1 MHWVFFLTQC
11 PPKMTQ
17 PTLEFRSDNCGS
29 AAPEIVDAIVR
40 ANQGCAIGYG
50 ADDLTTK
57 LNTTLSDI
65 FEAQVRV
72 YPIPTGTGANALALA
87 ATGSPFGAV
96 YCSPEAHINTSECNA
111 VGFFGSG
118 LKVTPIDGVY
128 GKVCPESLEKNLGNA
143 GFGMA
148 HKSQPVA
155 VNLVQATDMGAVY
168 TLEEISRISALAHHK
183 NLTVHMDGARFANAL
198 AYLGCS
204 PAEMTWKAGVDIL
217 SLGVT
222 KNGGLLS
229 DAIVVFNPEIAENIG
244 FHLRR
249 GGMIWSKMR
258 FASAQVLAYVENDL
272 WLKLARQS
280 NAAAQRLATGIQS
293 KPGARLIAPVEANE
307 LFVEMSAKAL
317 DHLAQDG
324 VLYYRRGPQLA
335 RFVCRWD
342 TTEDEV
348 NQLLTLI
355 ARYAKT

>member
-1 MHWVFFLTQC
+1 
-11 PPKMTQ
+11 MTQ
-17 PTLEFRSDNCGS
+17 HTLEFRSDNCGS
-29 AAPEIVDAIVR
+29 AAPEIVDALVR
-40 ANQGCAIGYG
+40 ANQGTAIGYG
-50 ADDLTTK
+50 ADDLTLK
-57 LNTTLSDI
+57 LNETLSTI
-65 FEAQVRV
+65 FETSVRV
-72 YPIPTGTGANALALA
+72 FPIPTGTGANALALA
-87 ATGSPFGAV
+87 STGSPFGAV
-96 YCSPEAHINTSECNA
+96 FCSPEAHINTSECNA

-118 LKVTPIDGVY
+118 LKVTPLGGVH
-128 GKVCPESLEKNLGNA
+128 GKVCPESLETHLNNA
-143 GFGMA
+143 GFGQA

-155 VNLVQATDMGAVY
+155 VNLVQATDLGAVY
-168 TLEEISRISALAHHK
+168 TVEEISRISALARTRK
-183 NLTVHMDGARFANAL
+183 LTVHMDGARFANAL

-258 FASAQVLAYVENDL
+258 FASAQILAYVENDL

-280 NAAAQRLATGIQS
+280 NAAAQQLAADIQNT
-293 KPGARLIAPVEANE
+293 PGARLIAPVEANE
-307 LFVEMSAKAL
+307 LFVEMSANAL
-317 DHLAQDG
+317 DHLARDG

-355 ARYAKT
+355 VKHAHT

>member
-1 MHWVFFLTQC
+1 
-11 PPKMTQ
+11 MTQ
-17 PTLEFRSDNCGS
+17 HTIEFRSDNCGR
-29 AAPEIVDAIVR
+29 AAPEMIEALIR
-40 ANQGCAIGYG
+40 ANQGCAVGYG
-50 ADDLTTK
+50 ADALTAELNQKISDVFETK
-57 LNTTLSDI
+57 
-65 FEAQVRV
+65 VRV
-72 YPIPTGTGANALALA
+72 FPIPTGTGANALALA

-118 LKVTPIDGVY
+118 LKVSPIEGIY
-128 GKVCPESLEKNLGNA
+128 GKVCPESLEKNLSTA
-143 GFGMA
+143 GFGQA

-155 VNLVQATDMGAVY
+155 VNLVQATDLGAVY
-168 TLEEISRISALAHHK
+168 TLNEIQSISDIAHSK
-183 NLTVHMDGARFANAL
+183 GLTVHMDGARFANAL

-229 DAIVVFNPEIAENIG
+229 DAIVVFNPDIAENIG

-258 FASAQVLAYVENDL
+258 FASAQILAYVENDL

-280 NAAAQRLATGIQS
+280 NAAAQRLAIGIHS
-293 KPGARLIAPVEANE
+293 TPGARLIAPVEANE
-307 LFVEMSAKAL
+307 LFVEMRANAL
-317 DHLAQDG
+317 DHLARDG
-324 VLYYRRGPQLA
+324 VLYYRRGPRLA

-348 NQLLTLI
+348 DQLLTVI
-355 ARYAKT
+355 ARHAEAE

>member
-1 MHWVFFLTQC
+1 
-11 PPKMTQ
+11 MTQ
-17 PTLEFRSDNCGS
+17 HTLEFRSDNCGR
-29 AAPEIVDAIVR
+29 AAPEIVEALVR
-40 ANQGCAIGYG
+40 ANQGTAIGYG
-50 ADDLTTK
+50 ADDLTLK
-57 LNTTLSDI
+57 LNETLSTI
-65 FEAQVRV
+65 FETSVRV
-72 YPIPTGTGANALALA
+72 FPIPTGTGANALSLA
-87 ATGSPFGAV
+87 ASGTPFGAV

-111 VGFFGSG
+111 VGFFGGG
-118 LKVTPIDGVY
+118 LKVTPISGIH
-128 GKVCPESLEKNLGNA
+128 GKVCPESLEVQLNNA
-143 GFGMA
+143 GFGQA

-155 VNLVQATDMGAVY
+155 VNLVQATDLGAVY
-168 TLEEISRISALAHHK
+168 SVKEISHISALAHGK

-229 DAIVVFNPEIAENIG
+229 DAIVVFNPELAENIG

-280 NAAAQRLATGIQS
+280 NAAAQRLATGIHS
-293 KPGARLIAPVEANE
+293 TPGARLIAPVQANE
-307 LFVEMSAKAL
+307 LFVEMSANAL
-317 DHLAQDG
+317 DHLTRAG

-355 ARYAKT
+355 AKHAQG

>member
-1 MHWVFFLTQC
+1 M
-11 PPKMTQ
+11 
-17 PTLEFRSDNCGS
+17 LEFRSDNCGS
-29 AAPEIVDAIVR
+29 AAPEIVEALVR
-40 ANQGCAIGYG
+40 ANQGTAIGYG
-50 ADDLTTK
+50 ADDLTLK
-57 LNTTLSDI
+57 LNETLSTI
-65 FEAQVRV
+65 FETSVRV
-72 YPIPTGTGANALALA
+72 FPIPTGTGANALALA
-87 ATGSPFGAV
+87 ATGTPFGAV

-118 LKVTPIDGVY
+118 LKVTPISGIH
-128 GKVCPESLEKNLGNA
+128 GKVCPESFETHLNNA
-143 GFGMA
+143 GFGQA

-155 VNLVQATDMGAVY
+155 VNLVQATDLGAVY
-168 TLEEISRISALAHHK
+168 SVDEISRISALAHGK

-258 FASAQVLAYVENDL
+258 FASAQILAYVENDL
-272 WLKLARQS
+272 WLKLAHKS
-280 NAAAQRLATGIQS
+280 NAAAQKLATGIRS
-293 KPGARLIAPVEANE
+293 TPGARLIAPVQANE
-307 LFVEMSAKAL
+307 LFVEMSANAL

-348 NQLLTLI
+348 NKLITLI
-355 ARYAKT
+355 ARHAQT

>member
-1 MHWVFFLTQC
+1 
-11 PPKMTQ
+11 MTQ
-17 PTLEFRSDNCGS
+17 HILEFRSDNCGR
-29 AAPEIVDAIVR
+29 AAPEIVEALVR
-40 ANQGCAIGYG
+40 ANQGNAIGYG
-50 ADDLTTK
+50 ADALTLK
-57 LNTTLSDI
+57 LNETLSTI
-65 FEAQVRV
+65 FETTVRV
-72 YPIPTGTGANALALA
+72 FPIPTGTGANALALA
-87 ATGSPFGAV
+87 ATGTPFGAV

-118 LKVTPIDGVY
+118 LKVTPIGGIH
-128 GKVCPESLEKNLGNA
+128 GKVCPESLDTHLNNA
-143 GFGMA
+143 GFGQA

-155 VNLVQATDMGAVY
+155 VNLVQATDLGAVY
-168 TLEEISRISALAHHK
+168 SVDEISRISALAHGK

-280 NAAAQRLATGIQS
+280 NAAAQRLMTGIERT
-293 KPGARLIAPVEANE
+293 PGARLIAPVQANE
-307 LFVEMSAKAL
+307 LFVEMSANAL
-317 DHLAQDG
+317 DHLAREG

-355 ARYAKT
+355 ARHAQT

>member
-1 MHWVFFLTQC
+1 
-11 PPKMTQ
+11 MTQ
-17 PTLEFRSDNCGS
+17 HMLEFRSDNCGR
-29 AAPEIVDAIVR
+29 AAPEIVEALVR
-40 ANQGCAIGYG
+40 ANQGNAIGYG
-50 ADDLTTK
+50 ADALTLK
-57 LNTTLSDI
+57 LNETLSTI
-65 FEAQVRV
+65 FETSVRV
-72 YPIPTGTGANALALA
+72 FPIPTGTGANALALA
-87 ATGSPFGAV
+87 ATGTPFGAV

-118 LKVTPIDGVY
+118 LKVTPIGGIH
-128 GKVCPESLEKNLGNA
+128 GKVCPESFDTHLNNA
-143 GFGMA
+143 GFGQA

-155 VNLVQATDMGAVY
+155 VNLVQATDLGAVY
-168 TLEEISRISALAHHK
+168 TVEEISRISALARTRK
-183 NLTVHMDGARFANAL
+183 LTVHMDGARFANAL
-198 AYLGCS
+198 AHLGCS

-280 NAAAQRLATGIQS
+280 NAAAQRLMTGIERT
-293 KPGARLIAPVEANE
+293 PGARLIAPVQANE
-307 LFVEMSAKAL
+307 LFVEMSANAL
-317 DHLAQDG
+317 DHLARDG

-348 NQLLTLI
+348 DQLLTLI
-355 ARYAKT
+355 ARHAQS

>member
-1 MHWVFFLTQC
+1 
-11 PPKMTQ
+11 MTQ
-17 PTLEFRSDNCGS
+17 HMLEFRSDNCGR
-29 AAPEIVDAIVR
+29 AAPEIVEALVR
-40 ANQGCAIGYG
+40 ANQGNAIGYG
-50 ADDLTTK
+50 ADDLTLK
-57 LNTTLSDI
+57 LNETLSTL
-65 FEAQVRV
+65 FETSVRV
-72 YPIPTGTGANALALA
+72 FPIPTGTGANALALA
-87 ATGSPFGAV
+87 ATGTPFGAV

-118 LKVTPIDGVY
+118 LKVTPIGGIH
-128 GKVCPESLEKNLGNA
+128 GKVCPESLEIHLNNA
-143 GFGMA
+143 GFGQA

-155 VNLVQATDMGAVY
+155 VNLVQATDLGAVY
-168 TLEEISRISALAHHK
+168 SVDEISRISALAHGK

-204 PAEMTWKAGVDIL
+204 PAEMTWKAGIDIL

>member
-1 MHWVFFLTQC
+1 
-11 PPKMTQ
+11 MTQ
-17 PTLEFRSDNCGS
+17 HTLEFRSDNCGS
-29 AAPEIVDAIVR
+29 AAPEILEALVR
-40 ANQGCAIGYG
+40 ANQGTAIGYG
-50 ADDLTTK
+50 ADDLTLK
-57 LNTTLSDI
+57 LNETLSTI
-65 FEAQVRV
+65 FETSVRV
-72 YPIPTGTGANALALA
+72 FPIPTGTGANALALA
-87 ATGSPFGAV
+87 ATGTPFGAV

-111 VGFFGSG
+111 VGFFGGG
-118 LKVTPIDGVY
+118 LKVSPIGGIH
-128 GKVCPESLEKNLGNA
+128 GKVCPESLATHLNNA
-143 GFGMA
+143 GFGQA

-155 VNLVQATDMGAVY
+155 VNLVQATDLGAVY
-168 TLEEISRISALAHHK
+168 SVDEISRISALAHDK

-272 WLKLARQS
+272 WLTLARQS
-280 NAAAQRLATGIQS
+280 NAAAQRLMTGIHS
-293 KPGARLIAPVEANE
+293 TPGARLIAPVQANE
-307 LFVEMSAKAL
+307 LFVEMSANAL
-317 DHLAQDG
+317 DQLAREG

-355 ARYAKT
+355 AQQAQT

>member
-1 MHWVFFLTQC
+1 M
-11 PPKMTQ
+11 
-17 PTLEFRSDNCGS
+17 LEFRSDNCGR
-29 AAPEIVDAIVR
+29 AAPEIVEALVR
-40 ANQGCAIGYG
+40 ANQGNAIGYG
-50 ADDLTTK
+50 ADALTLK
-57 LNTTLSDI
+57 LNETLSTI
-65 FEAQVRV
+65 FETSVRV
-72 YPIPTGTGANALALA
+72 FPIPTGTGANALALA
-87 ATGSPFGAV
+87 ATGTPFGAV

-118 LKVTPIDGVY
+118 LKVTPIGGIH
-128 GKVCPESLEKNLGNA
+128 GKVCPESFDTHLNNA
-143 GFGMA
+143 GFGQA

-155 VNLVQATDMGAVY
+155 VNLVQATDLGAVY
-168 TLEEISRISALAHHK
+168 TVEEISRISALARTRK
-183 NLTVHMDGARFANAL
+183 LTVHMDGARFANAL
-198 AYLGCS
+198 AHLGCS

-280 NAAAQRLATGIQS
+280 NAAAQRLMTGIERT
-293 KPGARLIAPVEANE
+293 PGARLIAPVQANE
-307 LFVEMSAKAL
+307 LFVEMSANAL
-317 DHLAQDG
+317 DHLARDG

-348 NQLLTLI
+348 DQLLTLI
-355 ARYAKT
+355 ARHAQS